1 MENLKSFKMKS
12 LLVMLLLTLAGQSVW
27 AEVVTTTMEVSDN
40 ATTPATVLADN
51 QSLSTDYYPNWIGFK
66 APTVSIY
73 TGTGSDKELVN
84 EKYQILYYID
94 GQENAT
100 TFSTDATG
108 NQITVDEVTG
118 TAIRRYNG
126 EVTIGDKMG
135 EVTIRIVAKV
145 KAAFENSYTPTLE
158 KLYKINIKKI
168 DPTASVNLALLSI
181 GVWKDGTTVSS
192 NVLKLPTPSI
202 VFTEAGTSRDVSE
215 AYDISFEPKAGDET
229 YLSVDDMALTVQA
242 KTDQDYKTP
251 VNATIQAKFTPKT
264 GYADSYETETVD
276 IPVTI
281 SYFEPGTSTKLTASL
296 ELEGITANENK
307 DAAKNDANTLHWSR
321 WNDRNTQHPL
331 PTPIVRGSNGDDLS
345 KNGQISICY
354 FAVEDNTIL
363 DDCSTNYE
371 VWQAGETTS
380 GNINRESYLS
390 WPLNQESV
398 PKYQSYKPGLL
409 KIGVFA
415 YLTTEPG
422 DISQHHSPQTQL
434 GYWYKYDKETTIKDN
449 TKEGYYPSY
458 TKTDF
463 CRITPVKY
471 FYIDVMKRSPELV
484 FDPDPS
490 SMIFSTADKINMNSR
505 FELTGRIGDE
515 NDGTA
520 GTLSYDVSGDD
531 TFWYSF
537 EFSKDS
543 GIKVNNWPHY
553 ERMVA
558 LDESGNPVVAT
569 NWNWDKGGEPIYT
582 EEQLSRIVKY
592 RYTSVKGFGTD
603 NLWSITFTKEGPQ
616 EIIYTILPWNH
627 ARWDIGTAKTYTYNV
642 TKAKNATLHVDPEEL
657 VASISQ
663 AGFHEP
669 EAWVTDNFGDEVSS
683 DYTFT
688 FTVKSSTETGSTKTS
703 VDGDGGDGIGPK
715 HEVAIGNSVGDVV
728 ITVTATTTNEMYTA
742 ECKTL
747 TKDYTIHILNTD
759 EDTNP
764 LYEIISSKDEG
775 AQRDSENTGTEDND
789 YAKDKVMGKMHFIRT
804 GRFFSGYTVSG
815 VPGIDIRFGK
825 YDGSAWEVREDG
837 TNDVGSYDNN
847 NDKGVHTETHVET
860 NGIHNKF
867 IGDGT
872 PVELNEDGI
881 ATGGHFYEFYART
894 NGFLVVDARWEVGQ
908 TYVLIDFDYP
918 DRKLEFAGDGTK
930 GDHMF
935 NMPLIEDHSYHLY
948 CKTGG
953 QINMHGFSFEPAFIN
968 ITRVGSDKKSDS
980 TSPVTNGSAFLSG
993 LPNVPI
999 LTVVAMPE
1007 VEYSSDNTNKAIVE
1021 NNGTVKPK
1029 EITFA
1034 DNPNY
1039 VTIRGKV
1046 KSSIKSPAGHDIYKW
1061 PSYNLV
1067 IADIPTYKLGADI
1080 NTDGTDAGTYAGAAG
1095 QVVTTNNIAT
1105 PIRMTYG
1112 GWKHSYSYT
1121 AGEKTSTKAGDTYK
1135 NKGEYGIGGFT
1146 ADDTQF
1152 NKIVDGFSF
1161 SNVCDN
1167 NPSDENGLSNYK
1179 SYKTGYNN
1187 MKDAYYMNTFKL
1199 PAHGAYWR
1207 FEPQTSG
1214 TLFVYLVQNG
1224 ICSYT
1229 GDPHSLTNTDK
1240 RYYGLD
1246 WKPLYIVDE
1255 TGSHVD
1261 AANISGL
1268 NESVKAFLKG
1278 HASYTEGLI
1287 RCAQTDSLVAVAVNN
1302 NGIESESISK
1312 PGEDFAFLWEYKNSY
1327 GNDAGFDFNYVGNE
1341 TAKNKF
1347 HESIKEAW
1355 TNAGTAQTIF
1365 QDEECKGYSMISKAY
1380 VRYAISVKAGKSYW
1394 VFQNASKPQFCGFG
1408 FIPDGF
1414 PSTNNGPAAL
1424 TAKITDTEGSESG
1437 DDYENNHITFDVPY
1451 NVTYSGR
1458 TFKNKHWT
1466 SLCLPFAVS
1475 EYNFKKVFGNNAS
1488 IMTFDNVSN
1497 DGSTLHLVQHNYR
1510 MLEAGRPY
1518 FVYPDFEGVEAT
1530 GSKSDLVFE
1539 GVTFEGKADATDA
1552 HNEGGDDYK
1561 VRIITDPNNAN
1572 GLYFVG
1578 TYTGEDMPIYS
1589 YYVNGKVYRTTK
1601 ETHCG
1606 KYRGYLK
1613 NKTSDTNLARLQGT
1627 SYETPYEDV
1636 EEKSVPTSVIGI
1648 PDGNIMDVIGK
1659 ENIKGVYTID
1669 GKKLSANVKDV
1680 KNLPAGAYIVN
1691 GKKQIIK

>member
-1 MENLKSFKMKS
+1 MENLKRFKTRF
-12 LLVMLLLTLAGQSVW
+12 LLTILMVFAGGSVW
-27 AEVVTTTMEVSDN
+27 AQKIEPILEITDKANNNSQ
-40 ATTPATVLADN
+40 VLEHDGDF
-51 QSLSTDYYPNWIGFK
+51 LSTDYYPNRVGFDR
-66 APTVSIY
+66 PTVSLY
-73 TGTGSDKELVN
+73 TEVSGHRTSHDS
-84 EKYQILYYID
+84 KYQITYYID
-94 GQENAT
+94 GQQNASS
-100 TFSTDATG
+100 FSTDDDKKEITKDEAT
-108 NQITVDEVTG
+108 NTTIT
-118 TAIRRYNG
+118 RYYG
-126 EVTIGDKMG
+126 DVKIGDKKG
-135 EVTIRIVAKV
+135 DVTIRVVAKV
-145 KAAFENSYTPTLE
+145 KEAFKNDYTETVS
-158 KLYKINIKKI
+158 KTYKIRIKKI
-168 DPTASVNLALLSI
+168 DPTASVNPTSLSI
-181 GVWKDGTTVSS
+181 GVWKKDGTTVSS
-192 NVLKLPTPSI
+192 NVLTLPTPSI
-202 VFTEAGTSRDVSE
+202 VFTNTQLGITRDVSE
-215 AYDISFEPKAGDET
+215 AYDISFAPKTATDET
-229 YLSVDDMALTVQA
+229 YLSVDGTTVQA
-242 KTDQDYKTP
+242 KTDKSYEEP
-251 VNATIQAKFTPKT
+251 VDATIQATFTPKT
-264 GYADSYETETVD
+264 GYTDSYETETVD
-276 IPVTI
+276 IPVKI
-281 SYFEPGTSTKLTASL
+281 SYYKPGTSTKLTASL
-296 ELEGITANENK
+296 SLEGITAG
-307 DAAKNDANTLHWSR
+307 DDKNLVQTDANTIRFSR
-321 WNDRNTQHPL
+321 YNERYGTNSKHPL
-331 PTPIVRGSNGDDLS
+331 PTPIVTGSNGTDLS
-345 KNGQISICY
+345 KNDQLGICY

-363 DDCSTNYE
+363 DNCSDYTGQGE
-371 VWQAGETTS
+371 LWPAGESTS
-380 GNINRESYLS
+380 GNLNRQDYLG
-390 WPLNQESV
+390 WTLNGT
-398 PKYQSYKPGLL
+398 PTLYQSWKPGLI
-409 KIGVFA
+409 KVGVFA
-415 YLTTEPG
+415 YLNDAPTEG
-422 DISQHHSPQTQL
+422 NASQL
-434 GYWYKYDKETTIKDN
+434 GNWYDYTTETTIHNQASK
-449 TKEGYYPSY
+449 GYYTSY
-458 TKTDF
+458 VSTEF
-463 CRITPVKY
+463 RRVTPVKY
-471 FYIDVMKRSPELV
+471 FYIEILKRAPELV

-490 SMIFSTADKINMNSR
+490 TMVFSTADKIDMNSR

-558 LDESGNPVVAT
+558 LDASGNPVVAT
-569 NWNWDKGGEPIYT
+569 NWNWEKGGEPIYT

-616 EIIYTILPWNH
+616 EITYTILPWNH
-627 ARWDIGTAKTYTYNV
+627 ARWDIGTAKTYTYNI

-688 FTVKSSTETGSTKTS
+688 FTVKSTTETGDIKTS
-703 VDGDGGDGIGPK
+703 VNGDGGDGNGPK

-728 ITVTATTTNEMYTA
+728 ITVTATTTNEMYTE

-764 LYEIISSKDEG
+764 LYEIISSKDPG
-775 AQRDSENTGTEDND
+775 AQRNPGNTGTDDND

-825 YDGSAWEVREDG
+825 FDGSAWEVSEDG
-837 TNDVGSYDNN
+837 TEDKGSYDNA
-847 NDKGVHTETHVET
+847 NDIKDGVAGKG
-860 NGIHNKF
+860 NKF

-872 PVELNEDGI
+872 PVELDADGI

-894 NGFLVVDARWEVGQ
+894 NGFLTVDARWEVGQ

-918 DRKLEFAGDGTK
+918 DRKLEFAGDGSK
-930 GDHMF
+930 GDHPFEMA
-935 NMPLIEDHSYHLY
+935 LEEDHSYHLY

-953 QINMHGFSFEPAFIN
+953 QINMHGFSFQPAFIN
-968 ITRVGSDKKSDS
+968 SYRDTA
-980 TSPVTNGSAFLSG
+980 PVTTGSAFLNG
-993 LPNVPI
+993 FPTVPT
-999 LTVVAMPE
+999 LAAQPMTDVT
-1007 VEYSSDNTNKAIVE
+1007 YTSDNE
-1021 NNGTVKPK
+1021 TVAEVDPSTGKITPK
-1029 EITFA
+1029 TVSYSGVI
-1034 DNPNY
+1034 
-1039 VTIRGKV
+1039 IRGKV
-1046 KSSIKSPAGHDIYKW
+1046 VSEVNKANVFKIPY
-1061 PSYNLV
+1061 YTLV
-1067 IADIPTYKLGADI
+1067 VADIPTYRLGDGNDKSSGYQLDAD
-1080 NTDGTDAGTYAGAAG
+1080 NYGGQSG
-1095 QVVTTNNIAT
+1095 QVVTTYNIPT

-1112 GWKHSYSYT
+1112 GWQSKYT
-1121 AGEKTSTKAGDTYK
+1121 QIKMDGSKTEIPTDSWK
-1135 NKGEYGIGGFT
+1135 NKGQYGVAGFT
-1146 ADDTQF
+1146 ENDHQF
-1152 NKIVDGFSF
+1152 NKFIDGFSY
-1161 SNVCDN
+1161 SNVCDV
-1167 NPSDENGLSNYK
+1167 NPSDENGYIDYRNYL
-1179 SYKTGYNN
+1179 TGADN
-1187 MKDAYYMNTFKL
+1187 MSKGREGYYMNTFTL

-1207 FEPQTSG
+1207 FEPRTSG
-1214 TLFVYLVQNG
+1214 YLFVYLVQNG
-1224 ICSYT
+1224 VCSYT
-1229 GDPHSLTNTDK
+1229 GDPHSLLNTSKNYD
-1240 RYYGLD
+1240 RLM
-1246 WKPLYIVDE
+1246 WQPLYVVDE
-1255 TGSHVD
+1255 TGAPVSTDVSYD
-1261 AANISGL
+1261 TDMNAG
-1268 NESVKAFLKG
+1268 VKNFLG
-1278 HASYTEGLI
+1278 DQATYTEGII
-1287 RCAQTDSLVAVAVNN
+1287 RCAKDDKDVKKETNKEVTNN
-1302 NGIESESISK
+1302 NGTV
-1312 PGEDFAFLWEYKNSY
+1312 FWWEKTVD
-1327 GNDAGFDFNYVGNE
+1327 GAQTGFDVDYQGQNPATLKTNII
-1341 TAKNKF
+1341 N
-1347 HESIKEAW
+1347 AW
-1355 TNAGTAQTIF
+1355 TGVGDGQSIF
-1365 QDEECKGYSMISKAY
+1365 KDDESKGYALISKAY
-1380 VRYAISVKAGKSYW
+1380 VRYAIRVKAGKSYW
-1394 VFQNASKPQFCGFG
+1394 VFQNNSKPQFSGFA
-1408 FIPDGF
+1408 FVPDGF
-1414 PSTNNGPAAL
+1414 DGTDEKNNGPAAL

-1437 DDYENNHITFDVPY
+1437 DDYENNNITLNVPY

-1552 HNEGGDDYK
+1552 HNQGGDDYK

-1578 TYTGEDMPIYS
+1578 TYTGEEMPIYS

-1601 ETHCG
+1601 ATHCG

-1613 NKTSDTNLARLQGT
+1613 NKESKPNLARLQGT